1 MTIQMRAAWGGFE
14 AGAVT
19 SSFGATEESR
29 LIAAGLA
36 RDYTP
41 GMDGR
46 NPVLS
51 NAEQIANQALV
62 SGAGIPPVVVPGA
75 ANVPR
80 GVLAIAGDASAILIV
95 QPTRSR
101 AATSLRVVASSGQ
114 VVTQAITDQ
123 SPATVAVL
131 GLTNGVAVTFSV
143 FAINIDGTSVAAV
156 SNAVTPTARPAHLAG
171 LPVMFWLD
179 ASQVTPQTDN
189 TVIGTVND
197 FSGNGYAATSSGT
210 ARPVYRT
217 AANVGGGAT
226 GRPAIVFDGNNSTG
240 QRLLTGLRSSDL
252 GPEATIFCVA
262 GKGGTANGVGLNLNN
277 VRDQRLLSFE
287 MTRQDKSFSICLSD
301 STGSGGNDC
310 FAVRGGSGEVNAT
323 SAITAGAD
331 ATGSGAPYILSVV
344 TGAQLFLNGTRQAP
358 QGAGVALIPQRALQ
372 MCIGNIQA
380 NQGSAGMAGPVWEVI
395 VIRGRITDA
404 QRWAIEAALATK
416 YAQTAPAQQATI

>member
-1 MTIQMRAAWGGFE
+1 
-14 AGAVT
+14 
-19 SSFGATEESR
+19 
-29 LIAAGLA
+29 
-36 RDYTP
+36 
-41 GMDGR
+41 
-46 NPVLS
+46 
-51 NAEQIANQALV
+51 
-62 SGAGIPPVVVPGA
+62 VVV
-75 ANVPR
+75 
-80 GVLAIAGDASAILIV
+80 
-95 QPTRSR
+95 
-101 AATSLRVVASSGQ
+101 SSGQ

-123 SPATVAVL
+123 SPATVAVP

-143 FAINIDGTSVAAV
+143 FAVNIDGTSVAAV

-197 FSGNGYAATSSGT
+197 FSGNGYTATSSGT

-217 AANVGGGAT
+217 APNVGGGAT
-226 GRPAIVFDGNNSTG
+226 GRPALVFNGDNTTG

-252 GPEATIFCVA
+252 GPEATVFCVA
-262 GKGGTANGVGLNLNN
+262 GKGGTTSGVGLNLNN

-331 ATGSGAPYILSVV
+331 AVGSGAPYILSVV